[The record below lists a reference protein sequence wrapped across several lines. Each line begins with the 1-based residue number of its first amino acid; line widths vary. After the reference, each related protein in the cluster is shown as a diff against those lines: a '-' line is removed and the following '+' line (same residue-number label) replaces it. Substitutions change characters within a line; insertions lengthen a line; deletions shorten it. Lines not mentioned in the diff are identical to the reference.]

1 MTSEK
6 LSIFTCICPH
16 GWENYERTVSY
27 QNYGMNRD
35 IDTFFRLYFFP
46 RLYPQQCT
54 FPLILLRISRL
65 KISIIAYSA
74 FFDSWSMVY
83 YF

>member
-27 QNYGMNRD
+27 LNYGMNRD
-35 IDTFFRLYFFP
+35 IDTFFDCIFF
-46 RLYPQQCT
+46 R
-54 FPLILLRISRL
+54 
-65 KISIIAYSA
+65 
-74 FFDSWSMVY
+74 D
-83 YF
+83 